1 LMKETGCYRLNLGGE
16 SGSNK
21 ILQYLHKGITAEQIA
36 QGVERCNKIGITVDV
51 SFFAGT
57 PPETPEDLEKT
68 LTLLLKIYEMH
79 PDNLVNG
86 LYYYQPYPN
95 TPLMEEITRKYTIPI
110 PRGLSE
116 WGTKPITS
124 PYRDYLPWLSDADYS
139 KIFSLTQIVN
149 FLYLRKRL
157 RLHRRQTRINIKFNV
172 LYFLSNLLMPFV
184 TLRLKNKFFRLPVEW
199 KLYYLIKKKLLH
211 MDL

>member
-1 LMKETGCYRLNLGGE
+1 
-16 SGSNK
+16 
-21 ILQYLHKGITAEQIA
+21 
-36 QGVERCNKIGITVDV
+36 
-51 SFFAGT
+51 
-57 PPETPEDLEKT
+57 
-68 LTLLLKIYEMH
+68 
-79 PDNLVNG
+79 
-86 LYYYQPYPN
+86 
-95 TPLMEEITRKYTIPI
+95 
-110 PRGLSE
+110 LSE